1 MMIGSR
7 VFRPRYYG
15 RALPGAALLAAGL
28 LAGSLPAPAAHAAIG
43 GCRSDPIVLL
53 SNGDILDL
61 SANIDDSV
69 TDIQQVTYTLHGPA
83 GNSVTGVIPTSG
95 VLGPKETFQY
105 TADGAAGSY
114 GVETVVST
122 LTPHVDVTA
131 TAQAIGLLWSDS
143 ATAQGWSLQPLRV
156 ALAR

>member
-7 VFRPRYYG
+7 AFRSPNYG
-15 RALPGAALLAAGL
+15 RALPAVALLAAGL
-28 LAGSLPAPAAHAAIG
+28 LAGLLPAPAAHAAIG

-61 SANIDDSV
+61 SANIDDSA
-69 TDIQQVTYTLHGPA
+69 TDVQQVTYTLHGPA
-83 GNSVTGVIPTSG
+83 GSSVIGVIPTSG

-105 TADGAAGSY
+105 TADAAAGSY
-114 GVETVVST
+114 GVETMVST
-122 LTPHVDVTA
+122 LTPNVGVTA

-143 ATAQGWSLQPLRV
+143 ASAQGWSLQPLR
-156 ALAR
+156 LAIAR